1 MSTTAQQ
8 IIDIIIKAPLIP
20 VKKKVVRRRRRKKM
34 TFRDTMPTR
43 AREIKQ
49 AYIDLLES
57 QIAHLEERLGN
68 YTVSND
74 NTKMMKQEIKRLKKN
89 LKKEVKSLNDGVPV
103 TFSTRQPSVRIR

>member
-1 MSTTAQQ
+1 MATAQQ
-8 IIDIIIKAPLIP
+8 IINIIIKAPLKII
-20 VKKKVVRRRRRKKM
+20 KKKVIKRRRRKKM

-43 AREIKQ
+43 GQDIKMH
-49 AYIDLLES
+49 YIDILKK

-89 LKKEVKSLNDGVPV
+89 LKKEVESINDGVPV
-103 TFSTRQPSVRIR
+103 AFSTRQPSVRIR